1 MAVKLI
7 LQLYPMMPAAD
18 EAERE
23 ALRPI
28 GRNSDRYHEVIEGM
42 GDIVRAA
49 DELGFWGMTWI
60 EHHFHSEGY
69 ELNPSPGIMNAF
81 YASQVKQLRMGQL
94 GYVMGAQ
101 NPIRVAE
108 ETATIDHLTN
118 GKYFVGFAR
127 GYQSRWTNILGQHYD
142 ARATVTEGGLGP
154 DGEAQRI
161 ADDARNRRIFEDSI
175 DLVLKAWTHDL
186 VRHQSEFLQVPY
198 PYETGVEHYPAAE
211 TSQRFGVPGEVGEQ
225 GEIRGV
231 SVVPAPY
238 QRPHPP
244 VFISSSASLETV
256 AYAAQRDFNVGYFLG
271 IDQLQ
276 ERAELYRDVAASEGR
291 HYPLGKHQANFRWF
305 HPAYDPADYNDRV
318 LKYDVEI
325 FKNFISKFFPR
336 THFRPPATPT
346 GWVQTIKDS
355 GMWILGDDLDAQ
367 KRSLVQQWEQVPSEY
382 LMFIWHYAQQP
393 KEKVIEEMRIFV
405 EQIYPEIRDAYPDD

>member
-238 QRPHPP
+238 QRPTPARLHQQQRQPGNRGLRRPARLQRGLLPGHRPVAGARRTLPRCRGERRPP
-244 VFISSSASLETV
+244 LPARQ
-256 AYAAQRDFNVGYFLG
+256 APG
-271 IDQLQ
+271 
-276 ERAELYRDVAASEGR
+276 EL
-291 HYPLGKHQANFRWF
+291 PLVP
-305 HPAYDPADYNDRV
+305 PAYDPADYNDRV

-346 GWVQTIKDS
+346 GWVRRSRTAACGSWATI
-355 GMWILGDDLDAQ
+355 WTH
-367 KRSLVQQWEQVPSEY
+367 RSVPSSSSGSRC
-382 LMFIWHYAQQP
+382 HP
-393 KEKVIEEMRIFV
+393 NT
-405 EQIYPEIRDAYPDD
+405 